1 MVRLGMWWRMTLQP
15 MALFDIHAPTFD
27 ISRLHMRE
35 TNKHTAA
42 EWCGRYHYSGTPG
55 GAGATYYGAFS
66 PDLIAVVIIAQ
77 PTNVAGVAAKYGLEN
92 FSGNMEIARV
102 AVHPDAPRNTASRV
116 ISLACKSHHTATHDE
131 WLFSYADT
139 GQGHHGGIY
148 QALNSVYVGISP
160 ARPGYVMDGSPIHP
174 RTLVSTFGTQAWP
187 RVAELARERGSHLER
202 VMDMNTAKHTYILP
216 IGNKRSRQAIVKA
229 LQPYVKQYPKR

>member
-1 MVRLGMWWRMTLQP
+1 MTLEP

-27 ISRLHMRE
+27 IGRLHMRE

-92 FSGNMEIARV
+92 WLGNMEIARV
-102 AVHPDAPRNTASRV
+102 AVHPDAPRNTTSRIV
-116 ISLACKSHHTATHDE
+116 AMACHRYHAATGAR

-148 QALNSVYVGISP
+148 QALNAIYVGISP
-160 ARPGYVMDGSPIHP
+160 ALHGYLLDGKPTHP
-174 RTLVSTFGTQAWP
+174 RTVVSMYGTQAWP
-187 RVAELARERGSHLER
+187 QVRELAAARGETLEK
-202 VMDMNTAKHTYILP
+202 VAAMNTPKHTYILP
-216 IGNKRSRQAIVKA
+216 LGSSRQRRTIRKA
-229 LQPYVKQYPKR
+229 LELHACAYPKRDDT